1 MFYGVLELATFFF
14 ISKTFGSFG
23 ETKLAGAPD
32 YFAFAAVGIVVSLVV
47 EAASDGLSRR
57 VREEQL
63 SGSLEA
69 LMAQP
74 LSPVQ
79 LCLGFT
85 AFPFVYAFARAAL
98 YLLIAAAVMNLDL
111 GRASWWGLA
120 LVFLA
125 SGAALSAL
133 GILAGAAVLVWKRG
147 STVAGVLVYGMTLLG
162 GAVFPVSALP
172 GWLQSISFLLPLR
185 YAYDGLRDAMFRGEG
200 WAAEVLVLGGFAIVG
215 IPLAV
220 WVFSRALHAARRAGS
235 VGEY

>member
-1 MFYGVLELATFFF
+1 VLELATYFY
-14 ISKTFGSFG
+14 ISKTFDSVGKTG
-23 ETKLAGAPD
+23 LAGAPD
-32 YFAFAAVGIVVSLVV
+32 YFAFAAVGVVLSLVLA
-47 EAASDGLSRR
+47 AASDGLSRR

-74 LSPVQ
+74 LSPAQ
-79 LCLGFT
+79 LCFGFT
-85 AFPFVYAFARAAL
+85 AFPFVYAVVRAAL
-98 YLLIAAAVMNLDL
+98 YLLIAAVVMNLDL
-111 GRASWWGLA
+111 GAADWSGVA
-120 LVFLA
+120 LVFIA
-125 SGAALSAL
+125 SGAALSSL

-147 STVAGVLVYGMTLLG
+147 HVVAGVLVYVMTLLG

-172 GWLQSISFLLPLR
+172 GWLQSISAVLPLR

-200 WAAEVLVLGGFAIVG
+200 WAAEVLALGGFAIVG

-235 VGEY
+235 IGEY